1 MNNEGREIEIPVEF
15 DEPFHVSRK
24 RNTKLEFGNFT
35 IPPLL
40 VNLNLMKEA
49 WPVRYLHSLWSVK
62 LRCLVRTRNS
72 EFDSGV
78 ALGLGRKKSHTVW
91 KKNNSMELV
100 EAPWHNNY
108 SLYHMEWN
116 RIKPLYYFTIFR
128 SLLLA
133 APPKTP
139 KQTKLPLQ
147 PTTQASNSNV
157 GKKVQMESKM
167 KTK

>member
-1 MNNEGREIEIPVEF
+1 
-15 DEPFHVSRK
+15 
-24 RNTKLEFGNFT
+24 
-35 IPPLL
+35 
-40 VNLNLMKEA
+40 MKEA
-49 WPVRYLHSLWSVK
+49 WPVAAVFCLVRYLHSLWSVK

-116 RIKPLYYFTIFR
+116 RIKPLYYFTTQLFR
-128 SLLLA
+128 GLLLA